1 MTYKKTCEH
10 ARYVDENLALKTSG
24 CEECEKEGTEWV
36 ALRMCLS
43 CGHVGYCD
51 SSVGLHA
58 TKHFQKTSH
67 PVMIALPDKS
77 WKWCYADKYY
87 VRQYMPLSLILAT
100 LLICYKGADSP
111 LDYLDK

>member
-1 MTYKKTCEH
+1 MTDKKTCEH
-10 ARYVDENLALKTSG
+10 ARYADENLALKTSG

-43 CGHVGYCD
+43 CSHVGCCD

-67 PVMIALPDKS
+67 PVMIALPDN
-77 WKWCYADKYY
+77 
-87 VRQYMPLSLILAT
+87 RGNGAT
-100 LLICYKGADSP
+100 SISISP
-111 LDYLDK
+111 VSTCPRL